1 MTAEETVLA
10 FIAAWNR
17 LDQDRIYALMAED
30 ILYHNR
36 PLKPVRGRIEV
47 RAHLDEWPVDACEW
61 ELLHIAARG
70 NVVLTERVDRF
81 RRGED
86 RIVVPVMGTFEVTD
100 GLITHWRDYFD
111 LRATKPQFQP
121 GSRDA

>member
-1 MTAEETVLA
+1 MNAEETVLA

-17 LDQDRIYALMAED
+17 LDEARIYALLAD
-30 ILYHNR
+30 DVVYHNMPLR
-36 PLKPVRGRIEV
+36 PVQGREAV
-47 RAHLDEWPVDACEW
+47 RAHLAEWPVDACEW
-61 ELLHIAARG
+61 ELLNIAARG

-86 RIVVPVMGTFEVTD
+86 RIVVPVMGAFEVAD

-111 LRATKPQFQP
+111 LRATRPQP
-121 GSRDA
+121 RPA